1 MPRYYPGTIALKRFV
16 YENAPSCPCSADQP
30 DAVRPVIVCPNVYP
44 ERGIQRNYRQYL
56 WGTFYDSGGSGGNYG
71 NNESYTMTFCSN
83 SANCVQLN
91 FTSFRTQG
99 GNDIL
104 YLYDGPNTSAPLI
117 GNFSGTTSPGT
128 VVSST
133 GCITVRFVSNGSNT
147 RGGWAATVSC
157 VACGTATNMS
167 NTTVTTC
174 SGNSM
179 IVAVVPAPMAT
190 TRPS

>member
-1 MPRYYPGTIALKRFV
+1 MKMLLRVLAALTSLMLFARLSFAQTYTLNAASNGTTV
-16 YENAPSCPCSADQP
+16 NTC
-30 DAVRPVIVCPNVYP
+30 
-44 ERGIQRNYRQYL
+44 G
-56 WGTFYDSGGSGGNYG
+56 GTFYDSGGSGGNYG

-174 SGNSM
+174 SRQFYDSGGSAGAYGNNQTF
-179 IVAVVPAPMAT
+179 VT
-190 TRPS
+190 TFTSANS

>member
-1 MPRYYPGTIALKRFV
+1 MKMLLRVLAALTSLMLFARLSFAQTYTLNAASNGTTV
-16 YENAPSCPCSADQP
+16 NTC
-30 DAVRPVIVCPNVYP
+30 
-44 ERGIQRNYRQYL
+44 G
-56 WGTFYDSGGSGGNYG
+56 GTFYDSGGSGGNYG

-133 GCITVRFVSNGSNT
+133 LHPP
-147 RGGWAATVSC
+147 W
-157 VACGTATNMS
+157 
-167 NTTVTTC
+167 
-174 SGNSM
+174 
-179 IVAVVPAPMAT
+179 VVPTVVSLMTVNFPASIFFRSSRGRLLIKLLT
-190 TRPS
+190 